1 MDAIVG
7 TIQSRKRG
15 SMRTIKKIAF
25 LDRFY
30 KRYCCGARN
39 HPSGWKKDKRITN
52 KVTRQKLKNEV
63 RKMKY
68 EDSN

>member
-1 MDAIVG
+1 MDALAR
-7 TIQSRKRG
+7 TIQGRKRG

-30 KRYCCGARN
+30 KRYCCGAKN

-52 KVTRQKLKNEV
+52 KITRQKLKGEV
-63 RKMKY
+63 RKA
-68 EDSN
+68 ESEEV